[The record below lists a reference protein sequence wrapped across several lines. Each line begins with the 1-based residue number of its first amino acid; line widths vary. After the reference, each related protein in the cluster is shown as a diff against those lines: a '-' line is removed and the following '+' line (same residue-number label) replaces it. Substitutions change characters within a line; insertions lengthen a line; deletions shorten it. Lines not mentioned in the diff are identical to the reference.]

1 MDAKSGFL
9 CCCHMFSSLVPP
21 WHTHT
26 KPQISSDP
34 HSKPS
39 AWPLP
44 LRAICAFC
52 MTSSPH
58 TPFSCR
64 VWGWRAPGSCFPG
77 TQFHWLGGRD
87 QSPSSAMPCTCLE
100 TLSHRPAPQLCP
112 SQHSAAP
119 RLCPRTTPARMT
131 ASEHPHTCQQAPRQP
146 SPLSLARIPVSSPGP
161 LQQCPSEPG
170 SVLLRCSQHQRS

>member
-1 MDAKSGFL
+1 MSGFL
-9 CCCHMFSSLVPP
+9 CCCHTCSSLVPP
-21 WHTHT
+21 QHTHT

-34 HSKPS
+34 HSEPS

-77 TQFHWLGGRD
+77 TQFRWLGGRD
-87 QSPSSAMPCTCLE
+87 QSPSSTMPCTCLARDPKPPARPLNCVLPS
-100 TLSHRPAPQLCP
+100 TLQPQGLCP
-112 SQHSAAP
+112 CA
-119 RLCPRTTPARMT
+119 TPARMT
-131 ASEHPHTCQQAPRQP
+131 SSEHPHTSQQAPRQP
-146 SPLSLARIPVSSPGP
+146 SLISLARIPVSSPGP
-161 LQQCPSEPG
+161 LQQCPSDPG
-170 SVLLRCSQHQRS
+170 SVLLRCSQHPRN